1 MIRDTSHA
9 VSESKKSISGPS
21 SKVSNDNFN

>member
-9 VSESKKSISGPS
+9 VSESKESISRLS